1 MFQLPSQDENI
12 TPEKRVNRD
21 KCNFATKQ
29 RMFGGFAIDEILR
42 YRWTQFAHFM
52 PPWFWPKSKY
62 RGYIQCRLLH
72 IFLYRNSTGVTK
84 NWLLNNLSHIVALG
98 GFKCNNKSLALWRHI
113 PQHEKRGMDL
123 ICKSLFCFT
132 CAKIPHMK
140 VVPSWYLRKEVNRE
154 VRSFD
159 FELSV

>member
-1 MFQLPSQDENI
+1 MKQECSQGTQGHGKSIFKYNI
-12 TPEKRVNRD
+12 S
-21 KCNFATKQ
+21 
-29 RMFGGFAIDEILR
+29 FGQNQSIGGTFSVDL
-42 YRWTQFAHFM
+42 
-52 PPWFWPKSKY
+52 
-62 RGYIQCRLLH
+62 LLH
-72 IFLYRNSTGVTK
+72 LFLYRNSTEVAK
-84 NWLLNNLSHIVALG
+84 VWLLNNLSHIVALG

-132 CAKIPHMK
+132 CAKIPHKK

-159 FELSV
+159 FE